1 MQGARNF
8 RSVKQ
13 TIKRLEEAAVS
24 CNGAERV
31 QLLRRWLVVLKDIE
45 KLRGAPFEDK
55 EKTLEQ
61 HLASDEGKDSPKRP
75 SLVSKPPPQLF
86 FFLFSLFESI
96 NARIAHFCAMILS

>member
-1 MQGARNF
+1 MQGTRNF

-24 CNGAERV
+24 CTGAERV

-45 KLRGAPFEDK
+45 KLSGAPLEDK

-75 SLVSKPPPQLF
+75 SLVTKHTTPT
-86 FFLFSLFESI
+86 FFLFIFSF
-96 NARIAHFCAMILS
+96 